1 MLLLLFYQNTAGS
14 GGGAYAVEEEI
25 EDRGVENGLDLGA
38 GPVVPGA
45 LADGPLRLDG
55 GGGGERAGGGGVM
68 AELPNHN
75 HGRSDVSSPCWD
87 FKAQNPRTPWY
98 GML

>member
-14 GGGAYAVEEEI
+14 GGGTYAVEEEI
-25 EDRGVENGLDLGA
+25 EDRGVENGLDLVA

-45 LADGPLRLDG
+45 LTDGPLRLDG

-87 FKAQNPRTPWY
+87 FNAQNPRTPWY